1 VNPADRGEQNRKWP
15 RQVSGGGSFLA
26 GTDPWEAA
34 MFRIDRRL
42 KDVAPPLALALT
54 LALGAP
60 AFAAE
65 KVEVLSVTASSTDG
79 MLMDAVD
86 GDNTTAWQNK
96 REGERD
102 AWLAVHFAQAAKIKG
117 VRLVMDPLGADTQID
132 IEASPDGESYTPM
145 LRNQHATKGTPFDLM
160 FKAPVNALYLRV
172 RFHYTGKA
180 AAPRFRIKELD
191 PLGG

>member
-1 VNPADRGEQNRKWP
+1 MLRNP
-15 RQVSGGGSFLA
+15 
-26 GTDPWEAA
+26 
-34 MFRIDRRL
+34 RRL
-42 KDVAPPLALALT
+42 VNVAAPVALALT
-54 LALGAP
+54 LALAAP
-60 AFAAE
+60 ALAAE

-86 GDNTTAWQNK
+86 GDPTTAWQNK

-117 VRLVMDPLGADTQID
+117 VRLLMDPLGADTQI
-132 IEASPDGESYTPM
+132 EVETSGDGENYTPM
-145 LRNQHATKGTPFDLM
+145 LRNQHATKATPFDLV
-160 FKAPVNALYLRV
+160 FKTPVSALYLRV
-172 RFHYTGKA
+172 RFHYAGKA